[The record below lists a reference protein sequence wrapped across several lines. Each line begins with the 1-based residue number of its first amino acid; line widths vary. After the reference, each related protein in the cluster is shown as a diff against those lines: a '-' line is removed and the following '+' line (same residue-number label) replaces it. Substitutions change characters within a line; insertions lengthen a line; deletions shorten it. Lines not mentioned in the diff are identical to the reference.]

1 MFHENLQI
9 ENTKIHCVLVLI
21 LCVTLRQTL
30 SNFVIQLVKSYL
42 KFLWYS
48 KNEHGVHSPF
58 VFLLVTKC
66 FYDKT
71 NFKPYSPKLETKT
84 KKGKFLN
91 RLFHYFQFEKGI
103 YISENKKN
111 ETLKVD
117 FIYIDSTYLNDQ
129 NIELESIIAFANNE
143 TCIIFENP
151 HNSKVTEKH
160 WKSVVAS
167 SNFNVTI
174 DIFSFG
180 LAFIRKEQVKE
191 HFTIRV

>member
-1 MFHENLQI
+1 MNLFCI
-9 ENTKIHCVLVLI
+9 
-21 LCVTLRQTL
+21 
-30 SNFVIQLVKSYL
+30 KSYL
-42 KFLWYS
+42 KFLWDS

-66 FYDKT
+66 FYDKA
-71 NFKPYSPKLETKT
+71 NLKPYFPNIETKT
-84 KKGKFLN
+84 KKGRLLN
-91 RLFHYFQFEKGI
+91 RLFYYFQFQEGI
-103 YISENKKN
+103 YLSEYKKIIPS
-111 ETLKVD
+111 KVD
-117 FIYIDSTYLNDQ
+117 FIFIDSINLHENNFD
-129 NIELESIIAFANNE
+129 LKSIIALANNG

-174 DIFSFG
+174 DTYSFG
-180 LAFIRKEQVKE
+180 FAFIRKEQVKE

>member
-1 MFHENLQI
+1 M
-9 ENTKIHCVLVLI
+9 IHLI
-21 LCVTLRQTL
+21 
-30 SNFVIQLVKSYL
+30 ISYL
-42 KFLWYS
+42 KFLWNS

-71 NFKPYSPKLETKT
+71 NLSPYFPNLETKT

-103 YISENKKN
+103 YISENKEN

-129 NIELESIIAFANNE
+129 NIELESIITLANNE
-143 TCIIFENP
+143 TCIILENP
-151 HNSKVTEKH
+151 HYSKATEIQ
-160 WKSVVAS
+160 WEAVVAS

-174 DIFSFG
+174 DTYSFG

>member
-1 MFHENLQI
+1 MIQI
-9 ENTKIHCVLVLI
+9 II
-21 LCVTLRQTL
+21 
-30 SNFVIQLVKSYL
+30 SYL
-42 KFLWYS
+42 KFLWNS

-66 FYDKT
+66 FYNKS
-71 NFKPYSPKLETKT
+71 KLAPYFPNLETKT

-91 RLFHYFQFEKGI
+91 RLFHYFQFQEGI
-103 YISENKKN
+103 YISENKKIVPS
-111 ETLKVD
+111 KVD
-117 FIYIDSTYLNDQ
+117 FIYIDLTNLNNQ
-129 NIELESIIAFANNE
+129 ITELESIIALANNE

-151 HNSKVTEKH
+151 HNSKSTETQ

-174 DIFSFG
+174 DTYSFG

>member
-1 MFHENLQI
+1 M
-9 ENTKIHCVLVLI
+9 
-21 LCVTLRQTL
+21 
-30 SNFVIQLVKSYL
+30 IQLVKSYL

-71 NFKPYSPKLETKT
+71 DFKPYSPKLETKT
-84 KKGKFLN
+84 KKAKFLN
-91 RLFHYFQFEKGI
+91 RLFHYFEFQEGI
-103 YISENKKN
+103 YISENKK
-111 ETLKVD
+111 TIPSKVD
-117 FIYIDSTYLNDQ
+117 FIFIDSIYLHRNNFD
-129 NIELESIIAFANNE
+129 LESIIAIANNE

-151 HNSKVTEKH
+151 HYSIKTQKQWE
-160 WKSVVAS
+160 SVVTDP
-167 SNFNVTI
+167 NFNVTI

-191 HFTIRV
+191 HFTIRI

>member
-1 MFHENLQI
+1 M
-9 ENTKIHCVLVLI
+9 
-21 LCVTLRQTL
+21 
-30 SNFVIQLVKSYL
+30 IQLIISYL
-42 KFLWYS
+42 KFLWNS

-71 NFKPYSPKLETKT
+71 NLAPYFPNLETKT

-103 YISENKKN
+103 YISENKKIVPS
-111 ETLKVD
+111 KVD
-117 FIYIDSTYLNDQ
+117 YIYFNSTHLNVQ
-129 NIELESIIAFANNE
+129 NIELESIIALANNE

-151 HNSKVTEKH
+151 HYSKATEIQ
-160 WKSVVAS
+160 WESVVAS
-167 SNFNVTI
+167 SKFNVTI
-174 DIFSFG
+174 DTYSFG

-191 HFTIRV
+191 HFIIRV

>member
-1 MFHENLQI
+1 M
-9 ENTKIHCVLVLI
+9 IHLI
-21 LCVTLRQTL
+21 
-30 SNFVIQLVKSYL
+30 ISYL
-42 KFLWYS
+42 KFLWNS

-71 NFKPYSPKLETKT
+71 NLSPYFPNLETKT

-103 YISENKKN
+103 YISENKEN

-129 NIELESIIAFANNE
+129 NIELESIITLANNE
-143 TCIIFENP
+143 TCFIFENP
-151 HNSKVTEKH
+151 HYSKATEIQ
-160 WKSVVAS
+160 WKSVVVS

-174 DIFSFG
+174 DTYSFG